1 METSLS
7 NNSKLSGL
15 RSVAFNGKSYY
26 FSIDVFELAPT
37 WFRKC
42 KVSGT
47 WRQREVI
54 NKKLAKVGSYHFFRQ
69 DAKTKQWTPSDGT
82 SNKVDK
88 LFLTKEYL
96 LKIPEIIGDET
107 PIVDA
112 SGIELAPDVL
122 QLEEREMFKDAADN
136 IVEVEVRGERDRKKC
151 FFSVHDV
158 SRAFELPDLSNT
170 ILHKDRGYE
179 EVNHYRYFMVKKTD
193 NARFSVHKKWL
204 SFGVKVD

>member
-26 FSIDVFELAPT
+26 YSIDVFELAPT

-47 WRQREVI
+47 WRQRQVI
-54 NKKLAKVGSYHFFRQ
+54 NQKLAKVGSYHFFRQ

-88 LFLTKEYL
+88 LF
-96 LKIPEIIGDET
+96 
-107 PIVDA
+107 
-112 SGIELAPDVL
+112 
-122 QLEEREMFKDAADN
+122 
-136 IVEVEVRGERDRKKC
+136 
-151 FFSVHDV
+151 
-158 SRAFELPDLSNT
+158 
-170 ILHKDRGYE
+170 
-179 EVNHYRYFMVKKTD
+179 
-193 NARFSVHKKWL
+193 
-204 SFGVKVD
+204 